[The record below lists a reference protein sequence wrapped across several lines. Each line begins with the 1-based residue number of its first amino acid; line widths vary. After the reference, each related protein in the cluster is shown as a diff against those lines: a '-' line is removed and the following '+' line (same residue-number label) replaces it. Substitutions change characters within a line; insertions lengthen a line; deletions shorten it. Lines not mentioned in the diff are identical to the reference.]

1 MTMNRREQDDRL
13 VERQIGGN
21 VRRRRAVLDI
31 SRAEL
36 ARRAEL
42 SYSEVSA
49 VERGEREPLASTLL
63 KITSALEFTLS
74 DLYAGV
80 SWVTPAEDGGNGHIE
95 VDRRGRR

>member
-1 MTMNRREQDDRL
+1 MNRKEDRP
-13 VERQIGGN
+13 VERRIGRN
-21 VRRRRAVLDI
+21 VSGRRADLDI

-63 KITSALEFTLS
+63 KITTALEFTVS

-80 SWVTPAEDGGNGHIE
+80 NWVMPGQDGGEGRIE

>member
-1 MTMNRREQDDRL
+1 MTMTAKNKADRRF
-13 VERQIGGN
+13 ERQVGRNI
-21 VRRRRAVLDI
+21 RKRRAVLDI

-49 VERGEREPLASTLL
+49 VERGEREPRASTLL

>member
-1 MTMNRREQDDRL
+1 MNRKQEDGRL

-21 VRRRRAVLDI
+21 IRRRRAVLDI

-63 KITSALEFTLS
+63 KITAALDFELS

-80 SWVTPAEDGGNGHIE
+80 SWVTPAEDGRNGHME
-95 VDRRGRR
+95 AR